1 MRICIYGAGA
11 IGGYLG
17 AMFAEAGHE
26 VSLVARGEHLKAL
39 RANGLTLEIGDRT
52 LKSRPA
58 ASADPAELG
67 PQDYVIVSVKAPAL
81 PSVVRAIGPLLGA
94 KTAVVTAL
102 NGIPWWFFHGFGGPY
117 DGRGLSSV
125 DPGGLL
131 SRSLD
136 TRQVIGCVVHA
147 GCSVPQPGV
156 IRHASGDL
164 FIIGEPAGGIS
175 PRCQALQ
182 QVIVGAGLR
191 CDVSPRIQQAVWMK
205 FLGNAS
211 MGPLSVLTSGTLAGM
226 ARDPGTRKISADMI
240 GEAIAV
246 GRHFGL
252 DAGMTVE
259 ERIELG
265 AKLGE
270 FKTSMLQDFEKGRP
284 MELDTFLAAII
295 EMARLAGMATPTIDM
310 VQALTLHK
318 ARQAGLYPPL

>member
-17 AMFAEAGHE
+17 AMFAEAGHQ

-39 RANGLTLEIGDRT
+39 RANGLTLEIAGRT

-58 ASADPAELG
+58 ASADPVELG

-81 PSVVRAIGPLLGA
+81 PSAVKSIAPLLGPE
-94 KTAVVTAL
+94 TAVVTAL
-102 NGIPWWFFHGFGGPY
+102 NGIPWWFFQGFGGPH
-117 DGRGLSSV
+117 DGRSLSSV
-125 DPGGLL
+125 DPGDLL
-131 SRSLD
+131 KRSLD
-136 TRQVIGCVVHA
+136 TRRVIGCVVHA
-147 GCSVPQPGV
+147 GCSVPAPGL
-156 IRHASGDL
+156 IRHASGDR
-164 FIIGEPAGGIS
+164 FVIGEPAGGAS
-175 PRCQALQ
+175 PRCQTLQ

-191 CDVSPRIQQAVWMK
+191 CDISPRIQQAVWMK
-205 FLGNAS
+205 LLGNAS

-240 GEAIAV
+240 TEAIAV

-252 DAGMTVE
+252 DPGMTVE

-265 AKLGE
+265 ARLGE
-270 FKTSMLQDFEKGRP
+270 FKTSMLQEFEKGRP
-284 MELDTFLAAII
+284 MELDTFLAAVV
-295 EMARLAGMATPTIDM
+295 EMARLAGVATPTFET

-318 ARQAGLYPPL
+318 ARQAGLYPAL

>member
-17 AMFAEAGHE
+17 AMFAEAGHQ

-39 RANGLTLEIGDRT
+39 RANGLTLEIAGRT

-67 PQDYVIVSVKAPAL
+67 PQDYVMVSVKAPAL
-81 PSVVRAIGPLLGA
+81 PSVVQSIGPLLGPE
-94 KTAVVTAL
+94 TAVVTAL
-102 NGIPWWFFHGFGGPY
+102 NGIPWWFFQGFGGPD
-117 DGRGLSSV
+117 DGRSLSSV
-125 DPGGLL
+125 DPGDLL
-131 SRSLD
+131 KRSLD
-136 TRQVIGCVVHA
+136 TRRVIGCVVHA
-147 GCSVPQPGV
+147 GCSVPAPGL

-164 FIIGEPAGGIS
+164 FVIGEPAGGVS
-175 PRCQALQ
+175 PRCQTLQ

-191 CDVSPRIQQAVWMK
+191 CDISPRIQQAVWMK
-205 FLGNAS
+205 LLGNMS

-240 GEAIAV
+240 TEAIAV

-252 DAGMTVE
+252 DPGMTVE

-265 AKLGE
+265 ARLGE

-284 MELDTFLAAII
+284 MELDTFLAAVV
-295 EMARLAGMATPTIDM
+295 EMARLAGVATPTIET

-318 ARQAGLYPPL
+318 ARQAGLYPAL

>member
-17 AMFAEAGHE
+17 AMFAEAGHK

-67 PQDYVIVSVKAPAL
+67 AQDYVFVSVKAPAL
-81 PSVVRAIGPLLGA
+81 PSVVTSIGPLLGPD
-94 KTAVVTAL
+94 TVVVTAL
-102 NGIPWWFFHGFGGPY
+102 NGVPWWFFQGFGGEH
-117 DGRGLSSV
+117 DGRRLSSV
-125 DPGGLL
+125 DPDGLL
-131 SRSLD
+131 
-136 TRQVIGCVVHA
+136 TRLLEPRRIVGCVVHA
-147 GCSVPQPGV
+147 GCSVPAPGI

-164 FIIGEPAGGIS
+164 FVIGDPAGGAT
-175 PRCQALQ
+175 PRCQVLQ
-182 QVIVGAGLR
+182 QIIVGAGLR
-191 CDVSPRIQQAVWMK
+191 CDISPRIQQAVWMK
-205 FLGNAS
+205 LLGNAS
-211 MGPLSVLTSGTLAGM
+211 MGPLSVLTGGTLAGM
-226 ARDPGTRKISADMI
+226 ARDPGTRKVSADMI
-240 GEAIAV
+240 VEAIAV

-252 DAGMTVE
+252 DPGMTVE

-265 AKLGE
+265 ARLGE

-295 EMARLAGMATPTIDM
+295 EMARLAGVATPTIDA
-310 VQALTLHK
+310 VQALALHK